1 MKCVK
6 NKMTAILLASTLL
19 LALAGCGNGTGGDND
34 GFTPDDSMISEL
46 YAEEGSYADEWEN
59 QYEYSWYVP
68 QLNDES
74 EAAEA
79 INAYIRDSFGTL
91 VEEEKSKMELQASM
105 DYTDIAWERFWNESR
120 LFLKLTADC
129 GSWKEIDVVCYDFA
143 EKKQL
148 TTADIIKDAGLT
160 EETYLAALK
169 RAAFDCFDTAYTD
182 NMTADEYYEEFG
194 GYLFRAECASEEYI
208 NMQQPVY
215 IDGEERLKA
224 IIPIPSIAGAAYYLQ
239 EVTIDTEQNGEETL
253 RAEDGFVS
261 AVLEDG
267 KLSLSFTENEDS
279 EMILGGYT
287 NAPEYGK
294 AYEVNDIYGNY
305 TQIVIAS
312 MGNNI
317 APCVFL
323 LTSEGRV
330 ELVNVMAGIPEAY
343 FSSDGVLPGVKGV
356 KALYPEAVIDEYGGY
371 HTIFA
376 ELENGEK
383 QELTL
388 EVIAADNAHIVPVV
402 SMLSGY
408 LNQVRAEDP
417 GNKNF
422 PVA

>member
-1 MKCVK
+1 MKCVR

-19 LALAGCGNGTGGDND
+19 LALAGCGNGGSVDND
-34 GFTPDDSMISEL
+34 GFKPDDSMITEL
-46 YAEEGSYADEWEN
+46 YAEEGSYADEWGN
-59 QYEYSWYVP
+59 QYEYSWHVP

-79 INAYIRDSFGTL
+79 INTYISDTFGTL

-148 TTADIIKDAGLT
+148 TTADIIKEAGLT
-160 EETYLAALK
+160 EEAYLAALK

-182 NMTADEYYEEFG
+182 NVTAEEYYGDFG

-208 NMQQPVY
+208 NMQQPAY
-215 IDGEERLKA
+215 IDGEGKLKA
-224 IIPIPSIAGAAYYLQ
+224 IIPIPSIARAACYLQ
-239 EVTIDTEQNGEETL
+239 EVTVDTEQNAEETL
-253 RAEDGFVS
+253 HAEDGFVS
-261 AVLEDG
+261 AALEDG

-279 EMILGGYT
+279 EMILGAYA
-287 NAPEYGK
+287 NAPKYGK
-294 AYEVNDIYGNY
+294 TYEVNDIYGKY
-305 TQIVIAS
+305 TQILIAS

-317 APCVFL
+317 APYVFL

-330 ELVNVMAGIPEAY
+330 ELVNIMAGIPEAY
-343 FSSDGVLPGVKGV
+343 FSSDGVLPGIKGV
-356 KALYPEAVIDEYGGY
+356 KALYPEAVIDQASGY
-371 HTIFA
+371 HTVFA

-388 EVIAADNAHIVPVV
+388 EVIAADNAHVTAV
-402 SMLSGY
+402 G
-408 LNQVRAEDP
+408 
-417 GNKNF
+417 
-422 PVA
+422 